1 MLAREYQDLQDRPDR
16 LDQKEILVHKD
27 HVALLENKVQRD
39 LQDLREVLAPVLQQA
54 MSREFCKLTV
64 LVDRLKSLLALNH
77 EEDRWEPSEAWW
89 MRTRKSSI
97 HFQKEMKMTEK
108 TEAEKKAEKD
118 QQEKSSGKKYDG
130 GAIPKSSSK
139 KNSSD

>member
-1 MLAREYQDLQDRPDR
+1 MLAREYQDLQDRLDR

-77 EEDRWEPSEAWW
+77 EEDR
-89 MRTRKSSI
+89 
-97 HFQKEMKMTEK
+97 
-108 TEAEKKAEKD
+108 
-118 QQEKSSGKKYDG
+118 
-130 GAIPKSSSK
+130 
-139 KNSSD
+139 

>member
-1 MLAREYQDLQDRPDR
+1 
-16 LDQKEILVHKD
+16 VHKD

-77 EEDRWEPSEAWW
+77 EEDR
-89 MRTRKSSI
+89 
-97 HFQKEMKMTEK
+97 
-108 TEAEKKAEKD
+108 
-118 QQEKSSGKKYDG
+118 
-130 GAIPKSSSK
+130 
-139 KNSSD
+139 